1 VSGKATANGQGQTN
15 FRMPL
20 KDPKPA
26 KRRPVFLDLRRIHF
40 PPQAIASIA
49 HRLTGVLMLL
59 AILPATWL
67 FTLSLSGPEGFA
79 RAGQALT
86 GWPAGIA
93 ALLLALSLAHHLFAG
108 IRYLLLDIDIGIAR
122 QTARRSAL
130 WVMGAGVLAGL
141 GLWWGLWA

>member
-1 VSGKATANGQGQTN
+1 
-15 FRMPL
+15 MPL

-86 GWPAGIA
+86 GWPARIA